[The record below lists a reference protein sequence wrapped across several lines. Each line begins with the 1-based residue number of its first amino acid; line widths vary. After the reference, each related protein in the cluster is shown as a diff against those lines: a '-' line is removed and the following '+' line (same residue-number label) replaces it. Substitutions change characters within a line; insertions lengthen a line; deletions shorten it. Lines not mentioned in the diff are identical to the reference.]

1 MKRIAAFAALA
12 GIAALAGCS
21 YSAESNF
28 LGYRSSISYATPGAG
43 PPPGPPPSGYYAAPP
58 GPPPGPPP
66 SYGPSSASCYS
77 GGHYNRWGYWVPG
90 RYRC

>member
-1 MKRIAAFAALA
+1 MKRIATLAALA
-12 GIAALAGCS
+12 GLVALAGCS

-28 LGYRSSISYATPGAG
+28 LGYRSSISYASPGAG
-43 PPPGPPPSGYYAAPP
+43 PPPGPPPSAPPSTYYAQPP
-58 GPPPGPPP
+58 APP
-66 SYGPSSASCYS
+66 SYGPPSSCYS